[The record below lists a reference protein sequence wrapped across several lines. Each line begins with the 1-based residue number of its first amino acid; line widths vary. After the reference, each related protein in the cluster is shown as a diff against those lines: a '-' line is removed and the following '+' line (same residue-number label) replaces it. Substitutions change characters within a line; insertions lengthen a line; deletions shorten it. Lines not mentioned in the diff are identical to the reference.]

1 MMKRPRR
8 LDEVDSDT
16 SIGDKLRKC
25 LELDIPVLIQV
36 PASMDVWAIDPKL
49 NQLTKKDVV
58 LSESNVV
65 TQLPLR
71 IHLLGGQSLPP
82 SEKPHIH
89 TSNLVAS
96 TKLAHV
102 EYLQLKHSDIPRL
115 LALHQLELGKFDAVF
130 VYDNETCEYSL
141 CKSVPVSRYSFSID
155 ETDSRANLES
165 ALIGKIKFSD
175 RELDYVVCNQ
185 YSGEEQYNHP
195 VDIIENC
202 SVTQS
207 ECWILEE
214 HLSLLTFDNS
224 SYETSRFFLEP
235 RFHISTAFV
244 ELSKAAFE
252 LLEMGKK
259 PISGGTSGYLAS
271 KHKCFDPKH
280 VKEGGTWVI
289 NRSKKEPGNKYFD
302 KLKDIFDRYWVAQ
315 PIKDKAEA
323 RKVSKGVIDALQC
336 ELDFIS
342 SNANGVEMILRP
354 DKYK

>member
-1 MMKRPRR
+1 MKRPRR

-71 IHLLGGQSLPP
+71 IHLLDGQFLSP

-89 TSNLVAS
+89 TSNLAAS

-115 LALHQLELGKFDAVF
+115 LALHQLELSKFDAVF
-130 VYDNETCEYSL
+130 VYDNDTREYSL

-165 ALIGKIKFSD
+165 DLIGKIKFSD
-175 RELDYVVCNQ
+175 RELDYVLCHQ

-259 PISGGTSGYLAS
+259 PISGGTSGYLVS

-280 VKEGGTWVI
+280 VKEGGTWII
-289 NRSKKEPGNKYFD
+289 NRSKKDPGNKYFD

-323 RKVSKGVIDALQC
+323 RKVTKGVIDALQY
-336 ELDFIS
+336 ELDLIS

>member
-1 MMKRPRR
+1 MKRLHR

-65 TQLPLR
+65 MQLPLR
-71 IHLLGGQSLPP
+71 IHLLDGQSLSP
-82 SEKPHIH
+82 SEKHHIH
-89 TSNLVAS
+89 TSDLAAS

-102 EYLQLKHSDIPRL
+102 EYLQLKHGDISRL
-115 LALHQLELGKFDAVF
+115 LALHQLELSKFDAVF
-130 VYDNETCEYSL
+130 VYDNDTREYSL

-175 RELDYVVCNQ
+175 RELDYVLCNQ

-280 VKEGGTWVI
+280 VKEGGTWII

-323 RKVSKGVIDALQC
+323 RKVTKGVIDALQY
-336 ELDFIS
+336 ELDLIS

-354 DKYK
+354 DEYK

>member
-259 PISGGTSGYLAS
+259 PISGGTSGYLGS
-271 KHKCFDPKH
+271 KHKCFKPKY
-280 VKEGGTWVI
+280 VREGGTWII
-289 NRSKKEPGNKYFD
+289 NRSKKEPGNNYFE
-302 KLKDIFDRYWVAQ
+302 KLKGIFETYWAGKHNQ
-315 PIKDKAEA
+315 DNAEV
-323 RKVSKGVIDALQC
+323 RRVTQNVIYILET
-336 ELDFIS
+336 ELGLKS
-342 SNANGVEMILRP
+342 SSANGVEMILRP

>member
-1 MMKRPRR
+1 MTKKLCR
-8 LDEVDSDT
+8 LDEVDPATPIS
-16 SIGDKLRKC
+16 DKLRKC
-25 LELDIPVLIQV
+25 VDLHIPVLIKV
-36 PASMDVWAIDPKL
+36 PASMNVWAIDPKL
-49 NQLTKKDVV
+49 DQLTKKDVV

-71 IHLLGGQSLPP
+71 ILLLDGQSFSP

-89 TSNLVAS
+89 TSDLAAS

-102 EYLQLKHSDIPRL
+102 EYLQLKYSDILRL
-115 LALHQLELGKFDAVF
+115 LALHQLKLSKFDAVF
-130 VYDNETCEYSL
+130 VYDTREYSL

-175 RELDYVVCNQ
+175 RELDYVLCNQ

-207 ECWILEE
+207 ECCILEE
-214 HLSLLTFDNS
+214 HLSLVTFDNS
-224 SYETSRFFLEP
+224 NYETSRFFLEP

-259 PISGGTSGYLAS
+259 PISGGTSGYLFS
-271 KHKCFDPKH
+271 KHKCFKPKH
-280 VKEGGTWVI
+280 VREGGTWII
-289 NRSKKEPGNKYFD
+289 NRSKKEPGNKYFE
-302 KLKDIFDRYWVAQ
+302 KLKGIFDTHWVGEHNQ
-315 PIKDKAEA
+315 DKAEV
-323 RKVSKGVIDALQC
+323 RTITQDVIYILET
-336 ELDFIS
+336 ELGLKS
-342 SNANGVEMILRP
+342 SSANGVEMMLRP

>member
-1 MMKRPRR
+1 MKRPRR

-102 EYLQLKHSDIPRL
+102 EYLQLKYSDIPRL
-115 LALHQLELGKFDAVF
+115 LALHQLELSKFDAVF

-214 HLSLLTFDNS
+214 HLSLLLFDNS

-235 RFHISTAFV
+235 RFQISTAFV

-259 PISGGTSGYLAS
+259 PISGGTSGYLVS

-280 VKEGGTWVI
+280 VKEGGTWII
-289 NRSKKEPGNKYFD
+289 NRSKKDPGNKYFD
-302 KLKDIFDRYWVAQ
+302 KLKDIFDRYWAAQ

-323 RKVSKGVIDALQC
+323 RKVTKSVIDALQY
-336 ELDFIS
+336 ELDLIS

>member
-1 MMKRPRR
+1 MKRPRR

>member
-1 MMKRPRR
+1 MMKRLHR

-71 IHLLGGQSLPP
+71 IHLLDGQSLSP
-82 SEKPHIH
+82 SEKHHIH
-89 TSNLVAS
+89 TSDLAAS

-102 EYLQLKHSDIPRL
+102 EYLQLKHGDISRL
-115 LALHQLELGKFDAVF
+115 LALHQLELSKFDAVF
-130 VYDNETCEYSL
+130 VYDNDTREYSL
-141 CKSVPVSRYSFSID
+141 CKSVPVSKYSFSID

-175 RELDYVVCNQ
+175 RELDYVLCNQ

-252 LLEMGKK
+252 LQEMGKK
-259 PISGGTSGYLAS
+259 PISGGTSGYLVS
-271 KHKCFDPKH
+271 KHKCFKPKY
-280 VKEGGTWVI
+280 VREGGTWII
-289 NRSKKEPGNKYFD
+289 NRSKKEPGNNYFE
-302 KLKDIFDRYWVAQ
+302 KLKGIFETYWTGKHNQ
-315 PIKDKAEA
+315 DNAEV
-323 RKVSKGVIDALQC
+323 RRVTQNVIYILET
-336 ELDFIS
+336 ELGLKS
-342 SNANGVEMILRP
+342 SSANGVEMILRP

>member
-1 MMKRPRR
+1 MKRPRR

-259 PISGGTSGYLAS
+259 PISGGTSGYLGS
-271 KHKCFDPKH
+271 KHKCFKPKY
-280 VKEGGTWVI
+280 VREGGTWII
-289 NRSKKEPGNKYFD
+289 NRSKKEPGNNYFE
-302 KLKDIFDRYWVAQ
+302 KLKGIFETYWAGKHNQ
-315 PIKDKAEA
+315 DNAEV
-323 RKVSKGVIDALQC
+323 RRVTQNVIYILET
-336 ELDFIS
+336 ELGLKS
-342 SNANGVEMILRP
+342 SSANGVEMILRP